1 MVYVRTSTLDWIEDT
16 VDRNDGVAVIRNAAV
31 RDREGKDRLR
41 LTRLQSV
48 RNLIVRRGLR
58 TFPDRLLYSE
68 ETWSFVVYRPELLVV
83 DVGVIAADP
92 GKRAALEFVMTAL
105 NETAHG
111 QFYVSEHS
119 FRKNLLALASAH
131 PDIRWQFTRQKA
143 TA

>member
-1 MVYVRTSTLDWIEDT
+1 MVYVRTSTLNWIEDT
-16 VDRNDGVAVIRNAAV
+16 VDRNNGAAIVPNAAV

-41 LTRLQSV
+41 LTRLQAV

-83 DVGVIAADP
+83 DVGVLADAP
-92 GKRAALEFVMTAL
+92 EKRAALEFVMEAL
-105 NETAHG
+105 NQTAHG
-111 QFYVSEHS
+111 QFFVSEHN
-119 FRKNLLALASAH
+119 FRRKLLALASAH
-131 PDIRWQFTRQKA
+131 PEIRWQFEQQNA